1 MRGDLGA
8 AAIAYRRS
16 VAGGSVSAMA
26 ELRDATLA
34 PYLAAAE
41 AAVHGSAISS
51 DPVTAGR
58 LDGVEGWTATG
69 WVIDERAGEAP
80 PEVLFYRDGVQIAS
94 AVPMRFRPDLLEHG
108 FRIGLAGF
116 EVELPIDFGAAERV
130 TISAR
135 IASTGQPLHNAPL
148 EVRAPEHLRGWLRRN
163 SGVSGEELALVRA
176 RANAGVTKR
185 LSIVMPVY
193 ETRADWL
200 REALDSV
207 LAQWCDAWELICID
221 DGSRLPHVREILA
234 DYAARDPRVRPL
246 YLDRNVGIAGATNRA
261 IAAAAGDY
269 VAFMDHDDVLE
280 PDAVERMLEAAESGP
295 GLIYSDEAITGPS
308 IHAIRHIVARPAF
321 SYDYYLS
328 HPYFVHFVAVR
339 RDVARATG
347 GLDETM
353 RISADVDF
361 VLRAIEH
368 AGTVAHV
375 PAALY
380 RWRTH
385 DTSTGHAKK
394 DEVTQATLGALNRHF
409 ARAGQAASATEGL
422 GFNGHR
428 IDFADDP
435 APTLVVIPT
444 RNRLDLLE
452 RAVASIGR
460 TTDPATTRILV
471 IDHQSTDRDIRAWFR
486 RMAGRIDVVP
496 YAGPFN
502 FAAMNN
508 LAVKAAGDAF
518 RYLLFCNN
526 DIEAIEP
533 GWLEHMRGLAARD
546 DVGAVGATLLYPD
559 RTIQHAG
566 VTMGLAGLVD
576 HAHKFRPFLRSTS
589 ERSLGYNYSLA
600 SIRDYSAVTAACL
613 IMRRALF
620 EEVGGFD
627 EGFEIGFN
635 DVDLCLRI
643 CALGY
648 KVLNDPY
655 AVLVHHESASRKGT
669 REMEHPGDAQR
680 LRARWSSLMA
690 GADPFYSPLLSLDP
704 PADHAAATPD
714 LVRAAPRVRP
724 VRLPRPA

>member
-1 MRGDLGA
+1 
-8 AAIAYRRS
+8 
-16 VAGGSVSAMA
+16 MA
-26 ELRDATLA
+26 ELRDAALW
-34 PYLAAAE
+34 PHLAAAE
-41 AAVHGSAISS
+41 AAAGPAGAMA
-51 DPVTAGR
+51 DPVTAGG

-69 WVIDERAGEAP
+69 WVIDERAGDAP
-80 PEVLFYRDGVQIAS
+80 PRVLFYRDGVQIAF
-94 AVPMRFRPDLLEHG
+94 AEPTRFRPDLVERG
-108 FRIGLAGF
+108 FRTGLAGF
-116 EVELPIDFGAAERV
+116 EVELPIDFGATDRAL
-130 TISAR
+130 ISAR

-163 SGVSGEELALVRA
+163 SGLSGEELALVRQ
-176 RANAGVTKR
+176 RANAGVGRR
-185 LSIVMPVY
+185 LSIVMPVHD
-193 ETRADWL
+193 TRADWL

-207 LAQWCDAWELICID
+207 VAQWCDAWELICVD

-246 YLDRNVGIAGATNRA
+246 HLEHNLGIAGATNRA
-261 IAAAAGDY
+261 IAAATGDY
-269 VAFMDHDDVLE
+269 VAFMDHDDTLE
-280 PDAVERMLEAAESGP
+280 PDAVHRMLEAAEADP
-295 GLIYSDEAITGPS
+295 GLIYSDEAITGKS

-339 RDVARATG
+339 RDVAQAIG
-347 GLDETM
+347 GLDEDM

-361 VLRAIEH
+361 VLRAIER

-375 PAALY
+375 PAVLY

-385 DTSTGHAKK
+385 ITSTGHAKM
-394 DEVTQATLGALNRHF
+394 DEVTQATLGALNRHLS
-409 ARAGQAASATEGL
+409 RTKQAATASEGL

-452 RAVASIGR
+452 RAVSSIER
-460 TTDPATTRILV
+460 TTERATTRILV

-496 YAGPFN
+496 YAGRFN
-502 FAAMNN
+502 FARMNN
-508 LAVKAAGDAF
+508 LAVKAAGGAF

-526 DIEAIEP
+526 DIEAIEA

-566 VTMGLAGLVD
+566 VTMGLASLVD
-576 HAHKFRPFLRSTS
+576 HAHKFRPFLRSAT

-613 IMRRALF
+613 MMRHALF

-627 EGFEIGFN
+627 ESFEVGFN
-635 DVDLCLRI
+635 DVDLCLRVGQ
-643 CALGY
+643 LGY
-648 KVLNDPY
+648 RILNDPY
-655 AVLVHHESASRKGT
+655 AVLIHHESATRKGT
-669 REMEHPGDAQR
+669 REMEHPADAQR

-690 GADPFYSPLLSLDP
+690 GADPFYSPLLGLDP
-704 PADHAAATPD
+704 PGDHGDAIPD
-714 LVRAAPRVRP
+714 LVRATPRVRP
-724 VRLPRPA
+724 VGLPKTA